1 MYGEPDQSEDCLG
14 MHLRGFPEL
23 DRFLEEL
30 WWRSGGV
37 VVPYGISVE
46 STKRTVII
54 MMD

>member
-30 WWRSGGV
+30 WGV
-37 VVPYGISVE
+37 VVPYGISLE